1 MKRSKILMTSFLHSF
16 VGQTL
21 VWIPHHDH
29 FFKPRYVLTAP
40 DGTTLATYEIDKG
53 LVPEGTLWIR
63 QEKRSLKRVLTLGK
77 QGPLLATYQPKWW
90 TGPTGSRGQLF
101 FPDGRELR
109 WGKVNFWGTQKA
121 WTDPTSQTAYVQFSA
136 MRIFSYKSTVQIHPQ
151 AVEIPELS
159 LLLVLGFYN
168 ILDDKRQNQ
177 D

>member
-1 MKRSKILMTSFLHSF
+1 MTSFLHSF
-16 VGQTL
+16 IGQTL
-21 VWIPHHDH
+21 VWLPNHDH
-29 FFKPRYVLTAP
+29 LLQPRYVLTAP
-40 DGTTLATYEIDKG
+40 DGTTLATYESDKG

-63 QEKRSLKRVLTLGK
+63 QEKHSLKRVLNLGE
-77 QGPLLATYQPKWW
+77 QGPLLASYQPKRW
-90 TGPTGSRGQLF
+90 TGPTGSHGQLF

-109 WGKVNFWGTQKA
+109 WGKVNFWGSQKA